1 MSEQVSYDPM
11 MGCTFDEDVRSEP
24 IPKGKYRAVVARLQ
38 LTDPVLE
45 GWEARTPEDDMSPR
59 VTVDFQITGTVEGLD
74 TELKGR
80 YLRRV
85 RVDLRPGVNPKTGD
99 AYRKV
104 AADLLRAFHGLGPKG
119 SVKGLVLFSPVPDRL
134 SREEAAATVNKQ
146 LEGYVGLAL
155 GISVRNWAGDD
166 GQQRD
171 ALGGIIVP
179 EA

>member
-1 MSEQVSYDPM
+1 MSDSYDAM
-11 MGCTFDEDVRSEP
+11 MGCAFEEDVRSEP
-24 IPKGKYRAVVARLQ
+24 IPKGKYRAVVAAIR

-59 VTVDFQITGTVEGLD
+59 VTVDFQITGTIEGLD

-119 SVKGLVLFSPVPDRL
+119 SVKGLVLFRAVDGFGDQ
-134 SREEAAATVNKQ
+134 EERVVEVNAQ
-146 LEGYVGLAL
+146 LAKYVDLAL
-155 GISVRNWAGDD
+155 GISVRNWTGED
-166 GQQRD
+166 GQVRD